1 MMKIEERR
9 SFAGDV
15 EIRMIEGARVAVGY
29 AAKFGVRSAD
39 LGGFV
44 EQIAPTAFTK
54 TVMESDVRAL
64 RDHDPSRLLGRTGAG
79 TLRLFIDSVGLRYE
93 IDLPDTQEGR
103 DTALLLERGDLF
115 GSSFGFRT
123 ISDTWAQ
130 TETGFPL
137 RTLTEIGPLR
147 DVGPVTFPAYAATEA
162 ALRSLAGHAGCPFDE
177 VVEAAGRNELRHL
190 LSTPARPD
198 EAADEAPL
206 TVIRRNWRAR

>member
-1 MMKIEERR
+1 MMKLEERR

-15 EIRMIEGARVAVGY
+15 EIRMIDGARVAVGY
-29 AAKFGVRSAD
+29 AAKFGTRSAD

-79 TLRLFIDSVGLRYE
+79 TLRLFGDSVGLRYE

-123 ISDTWAQ
+123 ISDSWAQ

-137 RTLTEIGPLR
+137 RTLTEVALR

-190 LSTPARPD
+190 LSTPVRSD
-198 EAADEAPL
+198 EAAGEAPL

>member
-29 AAKFGVRSAD
+29 AAKFGVRSD
-39 LGGFV
+39 DIGGFV

-54 TVMESDVRAL
+54 TVTEADVRAL

-79 TLRLFIDSVGLRYE
+79 TLRLFGDSVGLRYE

-123 ISDTWAQ
+123 ISDSWAQ

-137 RTLTEIGPLR
+137 RTLTEVALR

-190 LSTPARPD
+190 LSTPVRSD
-198 EAADEAPL
+198 EAAVEAPL